1 MGGRGRITEWLRHA
15 NCRRAAQRRD
25 RRAEAGKPV
34 WGSKSKELAFRRKR
48 RALTKRIRLVGK
60 GPRPRFLCGLTPSA
74 SAAAAPAAALGQPP
88 VSAAMNAPATNL
100 VSASR
105 MSAVGESATVA
116 ASAAVPGSASPA
128 AEKDMA
134 DDSAVWRVIDDHMLE
149 QESLRRSE
157 DDRRMERV
165 RQLELQLDEEAE
177 NLEMQQ
183 LNLRDKRDS
192 LLSWERR
199 LLARERALVLK
210 PRLSLSGGSRLG

>member
-1 MGGRGRITEWLRHA
+1 MGGKGVIKPWLKEA
-15 NCRRAAQRRD
+15 NIRRAAQRRD
-25 RRAEAGKPV
+25 RRAAAGKPV
-34 WGSKSKELAFRRKR
+34 WGSKSRMREFRRKR
-48 RALTKRIRLVGK
+48 RAVAKRIRLVGK
-60 GPRPRFLCGLTPSA
+60 GPRTRFLCGLTPSA
-74 SAAAAPAAALGQPP
+74 PAAAAPAAALGQPP
-88 VSAAMNAPATNL
+88 VSAAKNAPATNL

-116 ASAAVPGSASPA
+116 ASAAVPAGASPA
-128 AEKDMA
+128 AVTDMA
-134 DDSAVWRVIDDHMLE
+134 DDPAVWNVIDDHMLE
-149 QESLRRSE
+149 QESLRRSA

-165 RQLELQLDEEAE
+165 RALELQLDEESE
-177 NLEMQQ
+177 NLEMKQ